1 LIFMRSPSSPFSIEL
16 KGVSKSFPL
25 RTSGWFGRLRP
36 DRFTALSNI
45 NLAVQPG
52 ESVAVL
58 GRNGAGKS
66 TLLNLISGVVP
77 PTTGSLRTEGHLT
90 ALLELGTGF
99 HPDLT
104 GRENVF
110 LNASLSGLSRLETTR
125 RFGSIVE
132 FSELEEFIGDPL
144 RTYSSGMWLR
154 LAFAIA
160 VHADP
165 EILLIDE
172 ILAVGDDRFQQ
183 KCFDRMKEF
192 RAQGKTILCASHVHS
207 IVASLCDR
215 AVWLDHGSVVR
226 DGPLSDVCAEYE
238 HSLQS
243 AEAPR

>member
-1 LIFMRSPSSPFSIEL
+1 MKRPFSPFSIQL
-16 KGVSKSFPL
+16 QGVTKSFPL
-25 RTSGWFGRLRP
+25 QTSGWLSRLRP
-36 DRFTALSNI
+36 DRFTALANI
-45 NLAVQPG
+45 TLSVRHG
-52 ESVAVL
+52 ESVAIL

-66 TLLNLISGVVP
+66 TLLNLISGVAS
-77 PTTGSLRTEGHLT
+77 PTTGTVRIEGHLT

-104 GRENVF
+104 GRENGF
-110 LNASLSGLSRLETTR
+110 LNASLNGLSRIETTR
-125 RFGSIVE
+125 RFGSIVA
-132 FSELEEFIGDPL
+132 FSELEEFIDAPL

-154 LAFAIA
+154 LAFGIA

-165 EILLIDE
+165 EIVLIDE

-183 KCFDRMKEF
+183 KCFDRMKEY
-192 RAQGKTILCASHVHS
+192 RSQGKTILCASHVHS

-215 AVWLDHGSVVR
+215 AIWLEQGRIVR
-226 DGPLSDVCAEYE
+226 DGALAEVCAEYE

>member
-1 LIFMRSPSSPFSIEL
+1 MKRPFSPFSIQL
-16 KGVSKSFPL
+16 QGVTKSFPL
-25 RTSGWFGRLRP
+25 QTSGWLSRLRP
-36 DRFTALSNI
+36 DRFTALANI
-45 NLAVQPG
+45 TLSVRHG
-52 ESVAVL
+52 ESVAIL

-66 TLLNLISGVVP
+66 TLLNLISGVAP
-77 PTTGSLRTEGHLT
+77 PTTGTVRIEGHLT

-110 LNASLSGLSRLETTR
+110 LNASLNGLSRIEPTR
-125 RFGSIVE
+125 RFGSIVA
-132 FSELEEFIGDPL
+132 FSELDELIDAPL

-154 LAFAIA
+154 LAFGIA

-165 EILLIDE
+165 EIVLIDE

-183 KCFDRMKEF
+183 KCFDRMKEY
-192 RAQGKTILCASHVHS
+192 RSQGKTILCASHVQS

-215 AVWLDHGSVVR
+215 AIWLEQGRIVR
-226 DGPLSDVCAEYE
+226 DGALAEVCAEYE
-238 HSLQS
+238 HSLRS

>member
-1 LIFMRSPSSPFSIEL
+1 MARKPSPYSIEL
-16 KGVSKSFPL
+16 QGVTKSFPL
-25 RTSGWFGRLRP
+25 QTTGFLRRLRP
-36 DRFTALSNI
+36 DRFTALADVSFT
-45 NLAVQPG
+45 VGHG
-52 ESVAVL
+52 ESVAIL

-77 PTTGSLRTEGHLT
+77 PTSGQLRTEGHLT

-104 GRENVF
+104 GRENVT
-110 LNASLSGLSRLETTR
+110 LNASLFGLSRAEATER
-125 RFGSIVE
+125 YASIVE

-160 VHADP
+160 VHSDP
-165 EILLIDE
+165 DILLIDE
-172 ILAVGDDRFQQ
+172 ILAVGDDRFQK
-183 KCFDRMKEF
+183 KCFDRMAEF
-192 RAQGKTILCASHVHS
+192 RQQGKTILCASHVHS

-215 AVWLDHGSVVR
+215 AIWLEHGRVVR
-226 DGPLSDVCAEYE
+226 DGPLEAVCAEYE

>member
-1 LIFMRSPSSPFSIEL
+1 MGSPSSPFSIEI
-16 KGVSKSFPL
+16 KGVTKSFPL
-25 RTSGWFGRLRP
+25 QTSGWLRLLRP

-45 NLAVQPG
+45 TLSVRHG
-52 ESVAVL
+52 ESVAIL

-77 PTTGSLRTEGHLT
+77 PTTGTIRTEGHLT

-110 LNASLSGLSRLETTR
+110 LNASLSGLSRLETNR

-132 FSELEEFIGDPL
+132 FSELEEFIEDPL

-183 KCFDRMKEF
+183 KCFDRMKEY

-215 AVWLDHGSVVR
+215 AIWLEQGRIVR
-226 DGPLSDVCAEYE
+226 DGALAEVCAEYE

>member
-1 LIFMRSPSSPFSIEL
+1 MARTPTPHSIEL
-16 KGVSKSFPL
+16 RDVTKSFPL
-25 RTSGWFGRLRP
+25 QTSGWMRRLRP
-36 DRFTALSNI
+36 DRFTALANVSFT
-45 NLAVQPG
+45 VGHG
-52 ESVAVL
+52 ESVAIL

-66 TLLNLISGVVP
+66 TLLNLICGVVP
-77 PTTGSLRTEGHLT
+77 PTSGSLRTEGHLT

-104 GRENVF
+104 GRENVT
-110 LNASLSGLSRLETTR
+110 LNASLCGLSRAEAAER
-125 RFGSIVE
+125 YASIVE

-160 VHADP
+160 VHSEPD
-165 EILLIDE
+165 ILLIDE
-172 ILAVGDDRFQQ
+172 ILAVGDDRFQK
-183 KCFDRMKEF
+183 KCFDRMAEF
-192 RAQGKTILCASHVHS
+192 RQQGKTILCASHVHG

-215 AVWLDHGSVVR
+215 AIWLEHGRVVR
-226 DGPLSDVCAEYE
+226 DGPLEAVCSEYE